1 MKRRLLIIG
10 VVVFLLILGVL
21 YYLSA
26 TVLPAKIKGIVEN
39 AQGLIK
45 RGIAFEKIE
54 YTLNE
59 GLVVRGIVI
68 SEKDD
73 PKAVFFQAK
82 KISCK
87 IPIGPLL
94 KKKQVILPHVVIDG
108 FSSNLTRLDEE
119 TWNFSDLFKI
129 QPSGGEQ
136 PFQILIGKFSLLN
149 GELTLQN
156 QSSNTPPIVVS
167 IPSLQAGFSLPQ
179 KITFDLD
186 CKMKTGP
193 GSLKLTG
200 NYYFDPAGLDFT
212 AKITELDL
220 VNHVQ
225 PFLPLQLPFQ
235 QGLIHLADLSL
246 QWEKDLLNIK
256 ATAQSDMDTTINA
269 VAFKGDL
276 GVQGLEFVQ
285 QPGLL
290 TISATQLAANQA
302 ALTIAHEIVFDGQL
316 QAKDIKLSQAPEEF
330 SLTGALT
337 AAARTLSVW
346 GDYTLN
352 DNTFAVT
359 NIQVKNTKLDG
370 LSAQA
375 AINAENFSLNYKNI
389 HLAGAL
395 SIPQLTIT
403 QLAETLTVA
412 LPLSLSK
419 ATVNYENNGAYLFQG
434 NLTADSLNI
443 TQDQTITKVNTT
455 FSSDQLAFSL
465 PENRNGTT
473 AASVRAFFRTDRRD
487 PVPGYSVAVALKQG
501 EINNPFPGF
510 DNVHGIQGEVEILP
524 EQIVFKNLLCRLQNT
539 DLIVNGSLR
548 GFSKL
553 VSDLVVSAKNIDI
566 QQWLPVVKNYV
577 DTKGI
582 EVAGTTD
589 LDINIGGALVPPG
602 RPDFSLTAGLRSA
615 QVKLPQLPD
624 PVTKISGNITYKNDF
639 LSWDNLSLSFQ
650 DKTYTSNGNL
660 KKFAAPVINAKIQT
674 EGLYL
679 MLMAEN
685 IGDAY
690 EISRADFK
698 TKLSAFSA
706 VGKITLNQDSPYVD
720 MRAEGQVTLSDLGRF
735 HPLIKQKIEEL
746 KIHGQG
752 TAALSYNGKA
762 NDPMSAR
769 YSVTYKSADSSIYN
783 LLLQNF
789 TLKTT
794 QSAPYENT
802 FDVTGDFYNGSLS
815 ANGTIAF
822 KNDYP
827 LKLQAALTTVDVGGI
842 TNSLALKRQFGG
854 SCTASVFLE
863 GPVKRTSGITGQ
875 GSIKIEN
882 GYFEKSNFLKGI
894 LALILSQEYQDA
906 TFTDAKAKVFIR
918 DNQLRLKDIY
928 LKSSAVTLTG
938 FGWIDI
944 NQHIDF
950 TISPNFKSTESIKP
964 SLMESSAE
972 DMVEK
977 YTSIRIT
984 GTLTQPKH
992 SLNIDPGSVLQDA
1005 ADALTDGIQ
1014 AIFGGTGM

>member
-1 MKRRLLIIG
+1 
-10 VVVFLLILGVL
+10 
-21 YYLSA
+21 
-26 TVLPAKIKGIVEN
+26 
-39 AQGLIK
+39 
-45 RGIAFEKIE
+45 IE

-59 GLVVRGIVI
+59 GLVVRNIVI

-73 PKAVFFQAK
+73 PKALFFQAK

-108 FSSNLTRLDEE
+108 FSANLTRLDEE

-129 QPSGGEQ
+129 RPSGGDQ

-149 GELTLQN
+149 GETTLQD
-156 QSSNTPPIVVS
+156 QLSGTPPLVLS
-167 IPSLQAGFSLPQ
+167 LPSLQAGFSLPQ
-179 KITFDLD
+179 KIAFDLD
-186 CKMKTGP
+186 LKMKTGP
-193 GSLKLTG
+193 GTLKLAG

-225 PFLPLQLPFQ
+225 PFLPLQLPFR

-246 QWEKDLLNIK
+246 QWEKDLLKIK
-256 ATAQSDMDTTINA
+256 ATAQSDIDTTINTI
-269 VAFKGDL
+269 AFKGDL

-290 TISATQLAANQA
+290 TISATQLTTNQA
-302 ALTIAHEIVFDGQL
+302 ALTIAHKIVFDGQI
-316 QAKDIKLSQAPEEF
+316 QTKNIKLSQAPEEF
-330 SLTGALT
+330 SLTGELT

-359 NIQVKNTKLDG
+359 NIQIKNTKIDG

-389 HLAGAL
+389 HLAGGL
-395 SIPQLTIT
+395 SIPLLTVK
-403 QLAETLTVA
+403 QLAETLTA
-412 LPLSLSK
+412 TLPLSLNK
-419 ATVNYENNGAYLFQG
+419 ASLNYENNDTYLFQG
-434 NLTADSLNI
+434 NLTADSLDI
-443 TQDQTITKVNTT
+443 TQDQTNTKIDTT
-455 FSSDQLAFSL
+455 FSSGQLAFTL
-465 PENRNGTT
+465 PENRNGTA
-473 AASVRAFFRTDRRD
+473 AASVRALFRTDRRD
-487 PVPGYSVAVALKQG
+487 PVPGYSIAINLKQG
-501 EINNPFPGF
+501 EVNNPFPGF
-510 DNVHGIQGEVEILP
+510 DNVHDIHGDIEILP
-524 EQIVFKNLLCRLQNT
+524 EQIVFKNFLCRLQNT
-539 DLIVNGSLR
+539 DLIINGSLR

-566 QQWLPVVKNYV
+566 QQWLPVIKNYV

-582 EVAGTTD
+582 DASGTTD
-589 LDINIGGALVPPG
+589 LNINIGGALVPPG

-624 PVTKISGNITYKNDF
+624 PFTKISGNITYKNDF

-660 KKFAAPVINAKIQT
+660 KKFAAPMINAKIQT
-674 EGLYL
+674 EDLYL
-679 MLMAEN
+679 MLIAEAVGN
-685 IGDAY
+685 DTY
-690 EISRADFK
+690 EISRGDFK
-698 TKLSAFSA
+698 TKLSSFSTT
-706 VGKITLNQDSPYVD
+706 GKIAFNQDSPYMD
-720 MRAEGQVTLSDLGRF
+720 IRSEGQVTLSDLGRF
-735 HPLIKQKIEEL
+735 HPLIKEKIEQL
-746 KIHGQG
+746 KIHGKG
-752 TAALSYNGKA
+752 SVLLSYNGKI
-762 NDPMSAR
+762 NDPMSAS
-769 YSVTYKSADSSIYN
+769 YSVTYQSADSSIYN
-783 LLLQNF
+783 LLLKNLR
-789 TLKTT
+789 LKTT
-794 QSAPYENT
+794 QSAPYENA
-802 FDVTGDFYNGSLS
+802 FDVTSDFYNGSLS

-854 SCTASVFLE
+854 TCTASVFLE
-863 GPVKRTSGITGQ
+863 GPVKQTSGITGQ
-875 GSIKIEN
+875 GNIKIEK

-938 FGWIDI
+938 FGWVDI
-944 NQHIDF
+944 NQ
-950 TISPNFKSTESIKP
+950 N
-964 SLMESSAE
+964 
-972 DMVEK
+972 
-977 YTSIRIT
+977 
-984 GTLTQPKH
+984 
-992 SLNIDPGSVLQDA
+992 
-1005 ADALTDGIQ
+1005 
-1014 AIFGGTGM
+1014 